1 MSADVLTMPM
11 VPDFLGHL
19 ELHFHRELAA
29 VVHDWSRCTSLLT
42 QWEDEH
48 LLDHPTPE
56 ALARHKKAVERL
68 LRFGRFL
75 ALAAEQPDFPDPQLA
90 DTVAATRNCLQD
102 KLPLWHGQSLAEAQ
116 RAEILHSCFN
126 ES

>member
-1 MSADVLTMPM
+1 MIADVLNTPM

-19 ELHFHRELAA
+19 EFHFHRELAA
-29 VVHDWSRCTSLLT
+29 VVHDWSRCTNLLT

-48 LLDHPTPE
+48 LLDQPTPE
-56 ALARHKKAVERL
+56 ALARHKEAIERL

-75 ALAAEQPDFPDPQLA
+75 ALATGQPDFQDPQLA
-90 DTVAATRNCLQD
+90 EIVAATRSCLQD
-102 KLPLWHGQSLAEAQ
+102 KLPLWHGQTVTEKH
-116 RAEILHSCFN
+116 RAEILEACFH